1 MWKKTEGDETMQDS
15 STDRSM
21 MNSPVAGGA
30 SGSAGKS
37 ATIGPTIKVN
47 GDVSGEEDLII
58 YGSVE
63 GTVNLKNNNLVVGD
77 KGRLTANVSAR
88 VIRVEG
94 EVKGELIASERI
106 VITPNGNVTGDIT
119 APRVVLEDG
128 CNFKGSID
136 MDSSKAPAK
145 APAPGAEIQKPR
157 PVASAGS
164 NNGGGAKQQTASNPN
179 IRPATS

>member
-15 STDRSM
+15 STDRPM
-21 MNSPVAGGA
+21 VNSPVAGGTP
-30 SGSAGKS
+30 GSSGKS
-37 ATIGPTIKVN
+37 ATIGPSITIN
-47 GDVSGEEDLII
+47 GDVTGEEDLTI
-58 YGSVE
+58 YGSID
-63 GTVNLKNNNLVVGD
+63 GTVNLKSNNLVVGD

-106 VITPNGNVTGDIT
+106 VITPNGSVTGDIT

-136 MDSSKAPAK
+136 MDSSKRPTK
-145 APAPGAEIQKPR
+145 APAQGTEAQAR
-157 PVASAGS
+157 PAPTGP
-164 NNGGGAKQQTASNPN
+164 NGGGAKQQPAPNPN
-179 IRPATS
+179 IRPVAS